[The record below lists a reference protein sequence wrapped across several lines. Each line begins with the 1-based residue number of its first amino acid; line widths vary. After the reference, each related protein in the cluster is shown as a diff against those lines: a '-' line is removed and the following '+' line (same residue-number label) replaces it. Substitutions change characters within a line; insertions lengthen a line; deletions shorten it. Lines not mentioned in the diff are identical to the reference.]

1 MIAVEKPNFP
11 IARMCRWAEVSESG
25 FHAWARRTPSLNAR
39 RRVFLAGE
47 IKRVFDESNG
57 IFGYR
62 KVHVRLAEEG
72 IDVCD
77 RVVRELMAE
86 LGLVSCHPK
95 KWRHLTQPDGTP
107 PAPDLVRREFTA
119 SRPGVRLVGD
129 ITQVDT
135 WEGPVFLATVINLFN
150 REVVGWAM
158 AEHHRASL
166 VCDAIVMARQNRRV
180 RRRAVFHSDRG
191 AEYTS
196 TELRRCRCELHRG
209 VLQPP
214 QAPPEPQL
222 PNTRRLP
229 GRLHHQ
235 QSRSLNTATI
245 STHSKDRQARAG
257 RLRGR
262 STCVRTASGRQGT
275 GAQRGGA
282 ACSVARDDYP
292 IATTWRSRLCTVTTS
307 PTSAQI
313 AKASAVNTWS

>member
-1 MIAVEKPNFP
+1 M
-11 IARMCRWAEVSESG
+11 
-25 FHAWARRTPSLNAR
+25 
-39 RRVFLAGE
+39 FLAGE

-135 WEGPVFLATVINLFN
+135 WEGPVFLATVIDLFN

-196 TELRRCRCELHRG
+196 TELRRCLKANGRMRSSMGNVGCAYDNAVAESFFASLKKELIHRTEF
-209 VLQPP
+209 P
-214 QAPPEPQL
+214 
-222 PNTRRLP
+222 TR
-229 GRLHHQ
+229 
-235 QSRSLNTATI
+235 
-245 STHSKDRQARAG
+245 ARAIDAVANYIEVFYNH
-257 RLRGR
+257 RRPHQSL
-262 STCVRTASGRQGT
+262 SYQTP
-275 GAQRGGA
+275 A
-282 ACSVARDDYP
+282 ACRAAY
-292 IATTWRSRLCTVTTS
+292 TTN
-307 PTSAQI
+307 
-313 AKASAVNTWS
+313 KAAA